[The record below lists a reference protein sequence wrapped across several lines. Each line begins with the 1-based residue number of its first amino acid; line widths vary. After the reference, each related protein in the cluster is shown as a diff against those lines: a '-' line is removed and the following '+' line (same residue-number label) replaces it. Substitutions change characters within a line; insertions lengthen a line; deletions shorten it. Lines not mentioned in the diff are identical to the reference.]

1 MNGNKYHNQNTQKK
15 DRRLRQ
21 ENPRSTDVGEEDE
34 PQSRKVHNGPPSDEH
49 QQQKVDTIFV
59 EVGME
64 STAKQRNYK
73 GWEVALTRDG
83 SKINVRGLLQ
93 PLDSLS
99 LSSRSIHGKKKSR
112 GGGSIGPAAVGG
124 ARAPPAP
131 SLDLS
136 LALTR
141 GKTFVYS

>member
-1 MNGNKYHNQNTQKK
+1 
-15 DRRLRQ
+15 
-21 ENPRSTDVGEEDE
+21 
-34 PQSRKVHNGPPSDEH
+34 
-49 QQQKVDTIFV
+49 
-59 EVGME
+59 ME

-83 SKINVRGLLQ
+83 SKINVRGPSSNSRQLEPLLKIYPWQ
-93 PLDSLS
+93 
-99 LSSRSIHGKKKSR
+99 KKSR

-136 LALTR
+136 LALTND
-141 GKTFVYS
+141 KDFVYS